1 MKKSI
6 KNILLGGTIVGCL
19 LSGCTPFDELN
30 ADPTRLN
37 EANPGSFLDP
47 ILYNISIFGWKRF
60 NDYTYELMGNVI
72 DYRGTNG
79 LGWWYVSDSEGDN
92 TWSTYYQ
99 WLANAKAME
108 KEAVTLNEPNYQAV
122 SKVLQCY
129 MFDILVSTFGDVPY
143 IEACRGDEQIYY
155 PAFDKQTDI
164 YKHILQELEEANSLF
179 DTSDNLR
186 YNTSGDLLYMTTDGT
201 GILKWKKFGNSLRL
215 RILLKLLNAP

>member
-79 LGWWYVSDSEGDN
+79 LGWCMSPTVKEIIRGVPTINGWQMLKP
-92 TWSTYYQ
+92 W
-99 WLANAKAME
+99 E
-108 KEAVTLNEPNYQAV
+108 K
-122 SKVLQCY
+122 
-129 MFDILVSTFGDVPY
+129 
-143 IEACRGDEQIYY
+143 
-155 PAFDKQTDI
+155 
-164 YKHILQELEEANSLF
+164 
-179 DTSDNLR
+179 
-186 YNTSGDLLYMTTDGT
+186 
-201 GILKWKKFGNSLRL
+201 RL
-215 RILLKLLNAP
+215 

>member
-6 KNILLGGTIVGCL
+6 KNILLRGTIVGCL

-122 SKVLQCY
+122 SKVLQ
-129 MFDILVSTFGDVPY
+129 
-143 IEACRGDEQIYY
+143 
-155 PAFDKQTDI
+155 
-164 YKHILQELEEANSLF
+164 
-179 DTSDNLR
+179 
-186 YNTSGDLLYMTTDGT
+186 
-201 GILKWKKFGNSLRL
+201 
-215 RILLKLLNAP
+215 